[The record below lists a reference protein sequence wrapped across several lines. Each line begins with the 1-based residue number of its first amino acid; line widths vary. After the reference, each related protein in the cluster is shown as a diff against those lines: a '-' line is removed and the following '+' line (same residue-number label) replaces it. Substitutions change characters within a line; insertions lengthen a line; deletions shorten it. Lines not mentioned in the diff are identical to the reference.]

1 MSKIIIA
8 YLPVEEELESKDQS
22 QILGG
27 LSLYRTSNI
36 GLQQPYYQVNAS
48 VFDQMKPQLL
58 IGGGKIAYSTVMCP
72 W

>member
-8 YLPVEEELESKDQS
+8 DLPVEEELESKDQS
-22 QILGG
+22 AILGG

-36 GLQQPYYQVNAS
+36 GLRQTQYYVNTGIL
-48 VFDQMKPQLL
+48 DQMKPQL
-58 IGGGKIAYSTVMCP
+58 IGPGKIAYSTVMCP